1 MAEKPFEPA
10 ARLKPDEVAAVLLL
24 LIGRFLDVEQ
34 REKSLGIPGD
44 PRPLLFERGDL
55 DECPN
60 LLATV
65 WPKLDAGFLEV
76 ERREAACAA
85 REEKDAG

>member
-1 MAEKPFEPA
+1 MAEA
-10 ARLKPDEVAAVLLL
+10 QLLPDEVAALLLL

-44 PRPLLFERGDL
+44 PRPLLFSPGELR
-55 DECPN
+55 ECPD
-60 LLATV
+60 LQAAL
-65 WPKLDAGFLEV
+65 WPKLDAGFAAV

-85 REEKDAG
+85 REANDAG